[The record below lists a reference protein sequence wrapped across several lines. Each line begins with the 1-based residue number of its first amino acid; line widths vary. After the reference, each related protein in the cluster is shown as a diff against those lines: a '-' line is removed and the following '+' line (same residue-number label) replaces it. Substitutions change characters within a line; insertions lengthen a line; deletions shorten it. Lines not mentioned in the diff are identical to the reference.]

1 MPDLIHGA
9 VYSLP
14 TVKKGGFEQ
23 QAVFDYVDK
32 LMGQINDLK
41 RQLDDAEGKLRN
53 TSAVDV
59 SVLRELEDDK
69 RTLQEKLHMTQAMLE
84 KEHQERLK
92 ERETLAGGGSV
103 ESADNSEMQA
113 KLDEKDNEIN
123 VLNEKIEKAFNL
135 LDVNKQE
142 LDDLEVTL
150 DEKEDEIAQKDQK
163 IAELTEALNSQSAG
177 NAENS
182 QAETELAE
190 KDRTITELKVSVSDK
205 ENTIAEKDALIA
217 ENKKALE
224 EKDKE
229 IEELYMRLAKCDLST
244 STKVA
249 ESILKTAEEGAQTI
263 TAEATVKADT
273 IVSDAQNKAEELI
286 KNAENETAELR
297 ESNNKK
303 AEELNI
309 LADSIKSLL
318 KDKLTAISDSFK
330 AVNEAVSSAVASI
343 DTANECIEDDA
354 KLKELL
360 PEYVPTLQK
369 AEPAIDEKTI
379 ETVEP
384 IEEIE
389 KEEVKSSLVTP
400 ELEGIL
406 TDIAEQ
412 AEEATDIP
420 QEEEK
425 EEIPAIASPLNF
437 GMEGMEDLLK
447 DIEASAPV
455 DDEDDDIPLF

>member
-103 ESADNSEMQA
+103 ETADNSEMQA
-113 KLDEKDNEIN
+113 KLEEKDNEIN

-177 NAENS
+177 S
-182 QAETELAE
+182 QSDAELAE

-229 IEELYMRLAKCDLST
+229 IEELNMRLAKCDLST

-286 KNAENETAELR
+286 KNAEEETAELR

-343 DTANECIEDDA
+343 NTADECIEDDA

-369 AEPAIDEKTI
+369 AEPAVDEETI

-412 AEEATDIP
+412 AEESTDIP

>member
-9 VYSLP
+9 GYLP

-23 QAVFDYVDK
+23 QAVLNYVDE
-32 LMGQINDLK
+32 LTGQIKDLK
-41 RQLDDAEGKLRN
+41 SQLEEAEGKLRN

-69 RTLQEKLHMTQAMLE
+69 RALQEKLHMTQTMLE

-103 ESADNSEMQA
+103 ESVDNSEMQA
-113 KLDEKDNEIN
+113 KLDEKDNEIS

-135 LDVNKQE
+135 LDINKQE

-150 DEKEDEIAQKDQK
+150 DDKEEEIAEKDKK
-163 IAELTEALNSQSAG
+163 IAELTEALNNSQSAG
-177 NAENS
+177 NADNS
-182 QAETELAE
+182 QAEAELAE
-190 KDRTITELKVSVSDK
+190 KDKTITELKTQISNK
-205 ENTIAEKDALIA
+205 ENAIAEKDAAIA
-217 ENKKALE
+217 EKDKALE
-224 EKDKE
+224 AKDKE
-229 IEELYMRLAKCDLST
+229 IEELNMRLAKCDLST

-273 IVSDAQNKAEELI
+273 IVADAKNKADELV
-286 KNAENETAELR
+286 KNAEDETAELR

-303 AEELNI
+303 AEELNV
-309 LADSIKSLL
+309 LADSIKNLL
-318 KDKLTAISDSFK
+318 KDKLATLSDSFK
-330 AVNEAVSSAVASI
+330 AVNDAVSSAIASI
-343 DTANECIEDDA
+343 DTANECIEDDE
-354 KLKELL
+354 KLKEIL
-360 PEYVPTLQK
+360 PEYVPTLVK
-369 AEPAIDEKTI
+369 AEPAPEENI
-379 ETVEP
+379 EAVEP

-389 KEEVKSSLVTP
+389 QEEVKSSLVTP
-400 ELEGIL
+400 ELESIL
-406 TDIAEQ
+406 TDVAEQ
-412 AEEATDIP
+412 AEETP
-420 QEEEK
+420 EVSQQEEEK
-425 EEIPAIASPLNF
+425 EEIPPVANPLNF

-455 DDEDDDIPLF
+455 DDEDDDIPLY

>member
-103 ESADNSEMQA
+103 DTADNSEMQA
-113 KLDEKDNEIN
+113 KLEEKDNEIN

-177 NAENS
+177 S
-182 QAETELAE
+182 QSDAELAE

-229 IEELYMRLAKCDLST
+229 IEELNMRLAKCDLST

-286 KNAENETAELR
+286 KNAEEETAELR

-343 DTANECIEDDA
+343 NTADECIEDDA

-369 AEPAIDEKTI
+369 AEPAVDEETI

-425 EEIPAIASPLNF
+425 EEVPAIASPLNF